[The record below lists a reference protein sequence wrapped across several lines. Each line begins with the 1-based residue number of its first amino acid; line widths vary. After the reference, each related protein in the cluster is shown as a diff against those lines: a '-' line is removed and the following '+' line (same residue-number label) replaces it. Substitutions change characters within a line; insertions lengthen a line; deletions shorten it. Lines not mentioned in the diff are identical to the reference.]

1 MAFKE
6 TKFVD
11 TFFFFLSTHVQLL
24 VRHVHGYFLL
34 LLFKAGGREIKE
46 RKQEKERQRENNL
59 EDVELVILTVVKKNV
74 IVAN

>member
-11 TFFFFLSTHVQLL
+11 TFFFLSTHVQLL
-24 VRHVHGYFLL
+24 LVRRVHGYFLL

-59 EDVELVILTVVKKNV
+59 EDVELVIFDRRKKTLL
-74 IVAN
+74 